1 MIKQLSGIDAGSVKR
16 EGGFAVI
23 RVPLE
28 EVHSLRVALAPCPCK
43 GTKSISTASIRWRLA
58 RALGQI
64 GGTL

>member
-16 EGGFAVI
+16 EGGFTVI

-43 GTKSISTASIRWRLA
+43 ATKSKGSAGIRWRLA
-58 RALGQI
+58 KALGKVV
-64 GGTL
+64 